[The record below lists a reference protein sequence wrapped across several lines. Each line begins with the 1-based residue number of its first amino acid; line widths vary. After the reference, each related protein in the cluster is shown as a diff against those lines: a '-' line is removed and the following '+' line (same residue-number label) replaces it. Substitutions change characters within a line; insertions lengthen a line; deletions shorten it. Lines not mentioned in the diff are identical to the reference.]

1 MIVYLLLEFNPSW
14 SSTLTLHN
22 AVHEKGSRVEMRVVS
37 LVVIDRYWFA
47 SAFDIAKVPC
57 EC

>member
-22 AVHEKGSRVEMRVVS
+22 AVHEEGSRVEMGVVS
-37 LVVIDRYWFA
+37 LVVIDRDWLA
-47 SAFDIAKVPC
+47 SAFDVAKVSC